1 MTRPQRAP
9 CTAPWSLEVTRRLSA
24 SQQETSNTIH
34 YICPWE
40 TFTTRLGTD
49 IGMGLCQLRFSL
61 FLSVYISVLICC
73 FQSSL
78 QFSLADR
85 KYDNDYAF
93 RKFKR
98 QLYHSSISAILETL
112 HDGMTKLVVRR
123 CPDGHYRRVI
133 YDIGPFIADYPKQ
146 VMLAGVVQGWCP
158 RYARPL
164 SIVTHSLTNVQ
175 VYSAGT

>member
-1 MTRPQRAP
+1 M
-9 CTAPWSLEVTRRLSA
+9 
-24 SQQETSNTIH
+24 
-34 YICPWE
+34 
-40 TFTTRLGTD
+40 RLGAD
-49 IGMGLCQLRFSL
+49 IGMGLCQLHFSL
-61 FLSVYISVLICC
+61 FLSVYISVLVCC

-85 KYDNDYAF
+85 KYDNDYTF
-93 RKFKR
+93 HKFKR

-112 HDGMTKLVVRR
+112 CDGMMKPVVCR
-123 CPDGHYRRVI
+123 CPDGHYHCVI
-133 YDIGPFIADYPKQ
+133 YDIGLFIANYPEQ

-158 RYARPL
+158 RYARSL